1 GLEAGLGRLRKY
13 VLEHEPDN
21 PSLIERLS
29 AASILL
35 EAITMT
41 EQRVV
46 ASLTSGKPPGPAASM
61 LKVQRTEMMQRIDE
75 MAVEAGGAHAAI
87 HEPATW
93 HPESNLDPVGPE
105 ALTVAT
111 AKYLNNRA
119 GSIYGG
125 SNEVQRNI
133 MAKAVLGL

>member
-1 GLEAGLGRLRKY
+1 
-13 VLEHEPDN
+13 
-21 PSLIERLS
+21 
-29 AASILL
+29 
-35 EAITMT
+35 
-41 EQRVV
+41 
-46 ASLTSGKPPGPAASM
+46 M

-75 MAVEAGGAHAAI
+75 IAVEASGPFANV
-87 HEPATW
+87 HEPSTW
-93 HPESNLDPVGPE
+93 HPDSNLDPVGPD
-105 ALTVAT
+105 ALVVAT

>member
-1 GLEAGLGRLRKY
+1 
-13 VLEHEPDN
+13 
-21 PSLIERLS
+21 
-29 AASILL
+29 
-35 EAITMT
+35 
-41 EQRVV
+41 
-46 ASLTSGKPPGPAASM
+46 M

-75 MAVEAGGAHAAI
+75 LAIEASGPYANVY
-87 HEPATW
+87 EPATW

-105 ALTVAT
+105 ALVVAT